1 MNIERIKTFETRL
14 KIRLTELEDRLQ
26 HIEEDLDAPK
36 PKDWEEAATEGE
48 GDEVLEDLG
57 KAGLLEIK
65 MIQAA
70 LHRIDDGSYG
80 VCAQCGD
87 DISEE
92 RLTALPHTPLCVKCA
107 R

>member
-1 MNIERIKTFETRL
+1 MNIERIKTFETKL
-14 KIRLTELEDRLQ
+14 KIRLNELEDRLH

-36 PKDWEEAATEGE
+36 PKDWEESAVESE

-70 LHRIDDGSYG
+70 LHRIEDGSYG
-80 VCAQCGD
+80 ICAKCGA

-92 RLTALPHTPLCVKCA
+92 RLVAVPHTPLCVKCA
-107 R
+107 S